1 MAPVADSL
9 DSLPGQRVV
18 SEVGLTE
25 DSASWVPVVTGAL
38 LVLRKLVSYSTSN
51 LVSN

>member
-18 SEVGLTE
+18 LHLEVELSLAE
-25 DSASWVPVVTGAL
+25 V
-38 LVLRKLVSYSTSN
+38 REK
-51 LVSN
+51 